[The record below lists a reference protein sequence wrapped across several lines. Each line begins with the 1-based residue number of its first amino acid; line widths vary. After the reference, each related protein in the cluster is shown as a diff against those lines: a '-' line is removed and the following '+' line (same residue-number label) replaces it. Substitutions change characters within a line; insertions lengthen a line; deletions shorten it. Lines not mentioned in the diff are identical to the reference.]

1 LKSVF
6 FTWAYPLYKIL
17 FKQTRGILIEAYN
30 TTEANRRV
38 EMIKQT
44 LQDNDWFRHETNKQG
59 AWGNKRLVTKSG
71 IEVS

>member
-17 FKQTRGILIEAYN
+17 FKQTRGVLIEAYN

-38 EMIKQT
+38 EQIKQT
-44 LQDNDWFRHETNKQG
+44 LTDNEWF
-59 AWGNKRLVTKSG
+59 
-71 IEVS
+71 